1 MTKKKRIGLIVT
13 AAVIALILICVA
25 LAFLL
30 PGSKDSK
37 AEVGILDEYLEPTYV
52 EYLNSVNYT
61 GDEDLSSATVVIDV
75 TAFDDGGATTQD
87 GEPVAVWGSSTDDN
101 GATVEGVRIAET
113 GDVEWPFT
121 VDEDGFYNLR
131 FDYISIAKTTSTP
144 QRGIMIDGE
153 YFYDGMEQ
161 IEFARTWDNGEI
173 TSKGGNEMRP
183 NAVELFPQTT
193 MYASDVN
200 KRTLDPYVFYLEAGE
215 HTLTLKGS
223 REPLQV
229 NGITFEAAP
238 IAPTYEEYRAANAG
252 AEYAGDQAII
262 LQAERCE
269 EGATTKITKSSP
281 SVNASTDYASSY
293 TVPYHH
299 WYQMLNIMGGSSWA
313 TAGDSIE
320 WTFNIET
327 PGYYQISL
335 RARQNTNR
343 GVKSFRNIKINGEV
357 PFQEAKKIGFDYA
370 TNFENYIVS
379 MDDEPLLFYFDKG
392 ENTITMEVV
401 LGDFANVLSEVE
413 DSVLVLN
420 NMYRKV
426 VQITGTVPDSYID
439 YEIGTKVPGFQKA
452 MEEQSAILYSVVDE
466 LVEITGEKGSGAVQI
481 EKVALQC
488 SEFAED
494 PDEVV
499 DQVSDFKSN
508 ISALGT
514 WMLDIASMPLEVD
527 SITLSKPNAELK
539 SAEPNSFVAIGHEM
553 IRFFATFFTDSN
565 AIASDAE
572 VTSDS
577 INVWTASGRDQA
589 QIFSNLIDSV
599 YDGGSVNLQLIPSGV
614 LLPSILA
621 GTGPDV
627 SLANAQSSVVDY
639 AVRGAIVDLSQFDD
653 FDEFVNGRFYD
664 SAMDTATYN
673 GGVYGLPETQSFY
686 VLFYRSD
693 VLEELGLEVPQT
705 WDDVEAAINVLHI
718 ENYDFY
724 IPTSGIYTSMVFQY
738 GGDVYHGAAG
748 TVSENGYVYDE
759 TGKDYGIESG
769 LRDEPAMLAFKRL
782 TDFFTTYALPV
793 SADFSNRFRTGE
805 IPLGIADY
813 TLFNTLEVFAPE
825 IKGLW
830 GFALM
835 PGYEDPETG
844 EINHSSVSTSTHT
857 MIMRTSDNIEG
868 SWDFLKWWLS
878 SDVQLQYGNTLEA
891 QLGGGARYATAN
903 TEVLKQLPW
912 STEQANVLI
921 EQFENTVGVPDV
933 PGYYMTS
940 REVTYAFD
948 DVVTDG
954 QNPREALY
962 LNVKEINDELTIKR
976 EEFHLS
982 RLDEE
987 GNVIND

>member
-1 MTKKKRIGLIVT
+1 MTKKKRIVLTVV

-30 PGSKDSK
+30 PGSDDST
-37 AEVGILDEYLEPTYV
+37 AEVGIMDEYLDSTYS
-52 EYLNSVNYT
+52 EYLDSVGYT
-61 GDEDLSSATVVIDV
+61 GEEDLSSAQVVIDV

-87 GEPVAVWGSSTDDN
+87 GDPVAQWGSSTDDD
-101 GATVEGVRIAET
+101 GEIVEGVQIAET
-113 GDVEWPFT
+113 GDVTWTFT
-121 VDEDGFYNLR
+121 VEEEGYYNLR

-144 QRGIMIDGE
+144 QRGLKIDDE

-161 IEFARTWDNGEI
+161 IEFARTWDNG
-173 TSKGGNEMRP
+173 TVTDKGGNEMRP
-183 NAVELFPQTT
+183 TAVEMFPQTT

-200 KRTLDPYVFYLEAGE
+200 KRTLSPYVFYLEAGE
-215 HTLTLKGS
+215 HTLSLIGS
-223 REPLQV
+223 REPLQINAIV
-229 NGITFEAAP
+229 FEAAP
-238 IAPTYEEYRAANAG
+238 IAPSYEEYRAQNEG

-269 EGATTKITKSSP
+269 EGATTKITKSTP
-281 SVNASTDYASSY
+281 SINVSTDYASSY

-299 WYQMLNIMGGSSWA
+299 WYQMLNTMGGDTWA
-313 TAGDSIE
+313 TAGDSIT
-320 WTFNIET
+320 WTFNVET
-327 PGYYQISL
+327 PGYYQITL

-343 GVKSFRNIKINGEV
+343 GVMSFRSIKINGET
-357 PFQEAKKIGFDYA
+357 PFKEAEKVGFEYA
-370 TNFENYIVS
+370 TNFENYVIS

-401 LGDFANVLSEVE
+401 LGDFAHVLSEVE

-420 NMYRKV
+420 TMYRKV

-452 MEEQSAILYSVVDE
+452 MEEQAAILNSVVDE
-466 LVEITGEKGSGAVQI
+466 LIEITGEKGSGAVQI
-481 EKVALQC
+481 EKVAQQC
-488 SEFAED
+488 EEFAED

-508 ISALGT
+508 ISALGD

-553 IRFFATFFTDSN
+553 IRFFATFFTDSST
-565 AIASDAE
+565 IS
-572 VTSDS
+572 SDS
-577 INVWTASGRDQA
+577 DVSGDSLKVWIASGRDQA
-589 QIFSNLIDSV
+589 TIIRNLIDSG
-599 YDGGSVNLQLIPSGV
+599 YENSVNLQLIPSGV

-653 FDEFVNGRFYD
+653 FDEFVSDRFYD
-664 SAMDTATYN
+664 SALDTATYN

-693 VLEELGLEVPQT
+693 ILEELGLEVPET
-705 WDDVEAAINVLHI
+705 WDDVEEAINVLHI

-724 IPTSGIYTSMVFQY
+724 IPTTGIYTSMVFQY

-793 SADFSNRFRTGE
+793 SADFTNRFRTGE

-813 TLFNTLEVFAPE
+813 TLFNTLEVSAPE

-844 EINHSSVSTSTHT
+844 EVDHSSVSTSTHT
-857 MIMRTSDNIEG
+857 MIMQSSDQIDEAWN
-868 SWDFLKWWLS
+868 FLKWWLS
-878 SDVQLQYGNTLEA
+878 DDVQLQYGNTIEA

-903 TEVLKQLPW
+903 TAVLKQLPW
-912 STEQANVLI
+912 STDQANVLV